1 MKKIMLQFFLLLTLC
16 SCGQQVKKDN
26 SSKYLESQV
35 QPIVDNFFE
44 NVQKAKYANA
54 IEDLLNKNENI
65 DLQDS
70 LTIILKKKFIA
81 INESSGKFMSK
92 RLLRSKQLD
101 DDLGVY
107 TYLVK
112 YEKKFYRF
120 VFIFYN
126 NGNQV
131 KIYRFSFDDVI
142 DVELEEAIKLYVN

>member
-1 MKKIMLQFFLLLTLC
+1 MKKMMLQFLLLLTLC

-26 SSKYLESQV
+26 SSKYLESQT
-35 QPIVDNFFE
+35 QPIIDSFFE
-44 NVQKAKYANA
+44 NVEKGKYAVA
-54 IEDLLNKNENI
+54 IEELLNKNENI

-70 LTIILKKKFIA
+70 VTISLKRKFSG
-81 INESSGKFMSK
+81 INESSGKFVSK

-120 VFIFYN
+120 VFVFYN
-126 NGNQV
+126 NGSSV
-131 KIYRFSFDDVI
+131 KIYRFSFDDII
-142 DVELEEAIKLYVN
+142 DIEVEEALKLYVN

>member
-92 RLLRSKQLD
+92 RLLRCKQLD
-101 DDLGVY
+101 YDLGVY

-112 YEKKFYRF
+112 
-120 VFIFYN
+120 
-126 NGNQV
+126 
-131 KIYRFSFDDVI
+131 
-142 DVELEEAIKLYVN
+142 

>member
-1 MKKIMLQFFLLLTLC
+1 MKNMMLQFFLLLTLC
-16 SCGQQVKKDN
+16 SCAQQLKKDN
-26 SSKYLESQV
+26 NSKYLVSQI
-35 QPIVDNFFE
+35 QPVIDGFFE
-44 NVQKAKYANA
+44 NIQKDKYQFA
-54 IEDLLNKNENI
+54 IDELLNKNENI
-65 DLQDS
+65 DSKDS
-70 LTIILKKKFIA
+70 LTISLKKKFIG

-120 VFIFYN
+120 VFVFYN
-126 NGNQV
+126 NGNIV

-142 DVELEEAIKLYVN
+142 DIELEEALKLYVN